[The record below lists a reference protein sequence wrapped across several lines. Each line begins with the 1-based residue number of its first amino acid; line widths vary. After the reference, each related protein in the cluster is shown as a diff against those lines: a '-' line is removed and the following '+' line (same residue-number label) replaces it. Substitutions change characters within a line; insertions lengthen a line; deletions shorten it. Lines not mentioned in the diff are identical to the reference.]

1 MERVDVESFAAA
13 AFNSGD
19 GERGLQTEHDRT
31 GDILSARCA
40 DVLSDALSFTGIK
53 SS

>member
-1 MERVDVESFAAA
+1 MERVDVESFP
-13 AFNSGD
+13 AFKSGD

-31 GDILSARCA
+31 GDILSARAA
-40 DVLSDALSFTGIK
+40 DVLSDPLSFTGIR